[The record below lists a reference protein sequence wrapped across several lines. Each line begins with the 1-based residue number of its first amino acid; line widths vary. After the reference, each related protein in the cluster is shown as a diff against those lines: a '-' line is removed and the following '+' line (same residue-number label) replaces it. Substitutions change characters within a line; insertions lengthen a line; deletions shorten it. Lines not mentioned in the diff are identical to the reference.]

1 MNSDMQNQNTAVC
14 DLRAGDRF
22 CGWYL
27 LKSAQNGTTSGGK
40 PYLNLRLA
48 DQTGE
53 IPGKAW
59 DYAGPITADDAGQA
73 VWVRGHVE
81 TYQSALQAKLEEIR
95 LALHAINQQ
104 KAANAAL
111 LVSAYVRDIA
121 GFTKGEA
128 DNEVG
133 NGWGA
138 YDLGLHDAYLIL
150 AAKDAGY
157 DTLIM
162 GLRDADKIRS
172 LLSIPEEEEI
182 LSVIAIGKRA
192 EEPAQRPRKPLE
204 EIVTFF

>member
-1 MNSDMQNQNTAVC
+1 MEKTDHKRVPDYKKTFKISTTREALSMDLQTVFTERRSVRKYSSAPSHEELVGIFRTAQMAPSWKNSQTTRWYAVE
-14 DLRAGDRF
+14 
-22 CGWYL
+22 
-27 LKSAQNGTTSGGK
+27 S
-40 PYLNLRLA
+40 P
-48 DQTGE
+48 E
-53 IPGKAW
+53 
-59 DYAGPITADDAGQA
+59 
-73 VWVRGHVE
+73 
-81 TYQSALQAKLEEIR
+81 KLEQIR
-95 LALHAINQQ
+95 LALHPINQQ
-104 KAANAAL
+104 KVANADL
-111 LVSAYVRDIA
+111 IVSTYVRDIA

-172 LLSIPEEEEI
+172 VLCISEEEEI

-192 EEPAQRPRKPLE
+192 EEPALRPRKPLE
-204 EIVTFF
+204 DIVEFL